1 MKKIIFLLMLSILF
15 VITLNF
21 NGNVAQAKTITY
33 HGVKL
38 ENREV
43 GILELKKSTSY
54 YIWSSKKKKY
64 QKAIKKQAAKKIAI
78 TKVQGKKY
86 YYEVKVKG
94 KVEKRYLKFNKLNM
108 TYKPLPFNILLQLFS
123 PFKLPALGE
132 QVDYLPVQVKNNY
145 TFGSIVYYGDNTVN
159 KQLGEYL
166 PSNIEHVLIIDT
178 INPLKKGDEI
188 TGYSILSKSKRLN
201 NTPNLYNAF
210 RIEGK
215 IQNKKGY
222 RNTVYLDKNY
232 KVKSIQI
239 TKVPLDFSRIPTVSK
254 NVEVFPLN
262 TSFVESEITPDPAYQ
277 DEENQQILNPVIPDK
292 YNNND
297 YNYALYSFKGSK
309 IDISNLIETMPL
321 SLHNFSE
328 EGEMIFY
335 VKEGY
340 TSLLLILDQN
350 NRVVAYGYYKPNN

>member
-1 MKKIIFLLMLSILF
+1 MLSILF
-15 VITLNF
+15 VITWNF

-33 HGVKL
+33 QGVKL

-43 GILELKKSTSY
+43 GILEVKKSTSY

-64 QKAIKKQAAKKIAI
+64 QKATKKQVAKKLAI
-78 TKVQGKKY
+78 TKVQGGKY

-94 KVEKRYLKFNKLNM
+94 KVEKRYLNFNKSKM

-123 PFKLPALGE
+123 PFKMPTLGE
-132 QVDYLPVQVKNNY
+132 KINYLPVQVRTNY
-145 TFGSIVYYGDNTVN
+145 TFGSIVNYGDKTAN

-166 PSNIEHVLIIDT
+166 PSNIEYVLFIDT
-178 INPLKKGDEI
+178 IKPLKKGDEI
-188 TGYSILSKSKRLN
+188 TGYGMVSKSKRLD

-210 RIEGK
+210 ITEGK
-215 IQNKKGY
+215 IQSKKGY
-222 RNTVYLDKNY
+222 RNTIYLDKNY

-239 TKVPLDFSRIPTVSK
+239 TKVPLDFSKIPTVSK

-262 TSFVESEITPDPAYQ
+262 ASFVESEITPDPAFQ
-277 DEENQQILNPVIPDK
+277 DEEKQQILNPVIPDK

-309 IDISNLIETMPL
+309 IDISNLIKIMPL
-321 SLHNFSE
+321 SLHNISE
-328 EGEMIFY
+328 EGEMVFY
-335 VKEGY
+335 VEEGY
-340 TSLLLILDQN
+340 TSVLLILNRN